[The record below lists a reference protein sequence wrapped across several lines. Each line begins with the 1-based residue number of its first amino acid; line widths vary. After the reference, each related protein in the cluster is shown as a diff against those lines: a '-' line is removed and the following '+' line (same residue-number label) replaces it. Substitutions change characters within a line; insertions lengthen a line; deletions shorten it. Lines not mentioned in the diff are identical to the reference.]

1 MRRAAAALFAA
12 ITLFGVPSQ
21 AAVSAHDDAGHVVAL
36 RTPAR
41 RIVSLSP
48 HATELLY
55 AIGAGNRLVARDSA
69 SDYPAAARAL
79 PAVGQYGAFNVEAI
93 LALRPDLVIAWEGP
107 QAGAATQKLR
117 ELGIAVFASEP
128 ASIDDIAP
136 TARALGALT
145 GLDAEAKR
153 FADGFEHR
161 WQTLV
166 AHYRPAASLVVV
178 AQVSDEPAMTVND
191 HQFLATVFK
200 GCGTRNPFGDNL
212 AAVPLISQEALIAA
226 RPDAIVALGDD
237 TATTQR
243 WTARWA
249 TLPTQPALLTAP
261 ASTLG
266 RPGPRVLDAAAT
278 LCTRLDALRHRAH

>member
-1 MRRAAAALFAA
+1 MTALLLACT
-12 ITLFGVPSQ
+12 TLVSMTGH
-21 AAVSAHDDAGHVVAL
+21 AAVSVRDDAQHDITL
-36 RTPAR
+36 QQPAR
-41 RIVSLSP
+41 RIISLSP

-93 LALRPDLVIAWEGP
+93 VALRPDLVIAWEGP
-107 QAGAATQKLR
+107 QAGPATQRLR

-128 ASIDDIAP
+128 ATIDAIAP
-136 TARALGALT
+136 TLRALGKLT
-145 GLDAEAKR
+145 ALDAEAGR
-153 FADGFEHR
+153 AADAFDAR
-161 WQTLV
+161 WHATV
-166 AHYRPAASLVVV
+166 ERYRHARPLVVV
-178 AQVSDEPAMTVND
+178 PQVSDDPAMTVND

-237 TATTQR
+237 TASTQH
-243 WTARWA
+243 WTARWTA
-249 TLPTQPALLTAP
+249 LPAKPALLTAP

-266 RPGPRVLDAAAT
+266 RPGPRVLDAAAQ
-278 LCTRLDALRHRAH
+278 LCTQLDRLRQGAR